1 MKKKH
6 LTSLQTLEQ
15 QPLHHFTASPILS
28 PFAQSPLSGDSE
40 NIIWW
45 EGKELW
51 LAHLYD
57 SQRDIHMKNL
67 HNRTKKKKKQEN
79 INIPETNIS
88 IKQPE
93 VPFVIL
99 YNNGDLPCPESSMVH
114 RCEFVWRQAHPS
126 VNSFPIFFLPILFS
140 ILISLFLFSSDQNL

>member
-1 MKKKH
+1 M
-6 LTSLQTLEQ
+6 TSLSHLSSSS
-15 QPLHHFTASPILS
+15 FTTSPMLPKVHYQGIQIML
-28 PFAQSPLSGDSE
+28 FDGR
-40 NIIWW
+40 
-45 EGKELW
+45 GKNYDW
-51 LAHLYD
+51 LD

-99 YNNGDLPCPESSMVH
+99 YNDGDLPCPESSMVH
-114 RCEFVWRQAHPS
+114 RCEFRLKTSPP
-126 VNSFPIFFLPILFS
+126 FGELFS
-140 ILISLFLFSSDQNL
+140 NFPSFSPFLFLFSSHQNL